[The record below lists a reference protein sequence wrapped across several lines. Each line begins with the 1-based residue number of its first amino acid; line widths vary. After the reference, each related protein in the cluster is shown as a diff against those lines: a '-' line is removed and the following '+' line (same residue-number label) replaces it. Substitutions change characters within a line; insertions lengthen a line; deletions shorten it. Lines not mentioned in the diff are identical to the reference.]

1 MKMNGVNILMEW
13 SLYFDGASV
22 ENRGGVGIVSTKT
35 GGEWLILSY
44 KLDFK
49 VSNNEAEFEALI
61 LRLMAALNIAA
72 SRLC

>member
-1 MKMNGVNILMEW
+1 MELDEDEW
-13 SLYFDGASV
+13 SLSFDGASV
-22 ENRGGVGIVSTKT
+22 ENRSVGIVLTKT

-49 VSNNEAEFEALI
+49 VSNSEAEFESLI
-61 LRLMAALNIAA
+61 LRLMAALNIAS